1 VGLLL
6 SWMLDT
12 PSGPTVVLMLAAFG
26 VGALFYRHNEMQD
39 PVGQGLSEFESPTPP
54 KNDVF

>member
-1 VGLLL
+1 
-6 SWMLDT
+6 MLDT

-26 VGALFYRHNEMQD
+26 VGALFYRKNEGQD

-54 KNDVF
+54 KNDAS